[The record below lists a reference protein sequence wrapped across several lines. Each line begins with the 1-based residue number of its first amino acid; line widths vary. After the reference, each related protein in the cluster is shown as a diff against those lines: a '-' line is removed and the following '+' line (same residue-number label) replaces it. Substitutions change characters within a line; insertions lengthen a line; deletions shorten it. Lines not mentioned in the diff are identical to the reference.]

1 MTDDPD
7 ARDARRARRAAEGYP
22 EEGRPE
28 RPAERHPAER
38 HPAER
43 RPVERRADE
52 RYPAERHP
60 DELRRGPRRPADP
73 RRAVLVAVAVI
84 VVLGFLVFW
93 IQNHYR
99 VGIAYLTVRLTAPLW
114 LIVTFYFLVGALVGA
129 LLTVYYQRRRP

>member
-7 ARDARRARRAAEGYP
+7 SRDARRARRAGERYP
-22 EEGRPE
+22 DERRPE
-28 RPAERHPAER
+28 RPTERRPDER
-38 HPAER
+38 YPGEHRPAER
-43 RPVERRADE
+43 RPDE
-52 RYPAERHP
+52 RYPGEPRTG
-60 DELRRGPRRPADP
+60 LRRPADP
-73 RRAVLVAVAVI
+73 RRAVLAVAAVV

-114 LIVTFYFLVGALVGA
+114 LIVTGYFLAGALVGV